1 LRRIELV
8 TSDDVKAQ
16 VHDRLA
22 TWMALEDVQSSFDIA
37 VLDTAPS
44 KGPLAVAAM
53 RSATHILL
61 PSEMETQ
68 SVEGLRGMLA
78 LWRKENRARA
88 TKIKIIGILPNK
100 FRRQTNLQAGIFQ
113 SLREDET
120 LGPLMAPCSLG
131 LRSSFAE
138 ADHPDAVP
146 KSIFNLPVSSEAR
159 QEAEAVMEWVEMR
172 MRQ

>member
-1 LRRIELV
+1 
-8 TSDDVKAQ
+8 
-16 VHDRLA
+16 
-22 TWMALEDVQSSFDIA
+22 MALPDVREAFDIV

-53 RSATHILL
+53 RSATHILM

-78 LWRKENRARA
+78 LWRRENRARSA
-88 TKIKIIGILPNK
+88 KIKIIGILPNK

-113 SLREDET
+113 SMRNDET
-120 LGPLMAPCSLG
+120 LGPLVAPCSLG

-146 KSIFNLPVSSEAR
+146 KSVFSLPESNEAR
-159 QEAEAVMEWVEMR
+159 AEAEAVMAWVEER
-172 MRQ
+172 MRS